1 MNKKWRAL
9 TTKDK
14 EPYVQQ
20 AKDDWERYQNEM
32 KDYTASTPL
41 PVLPEKIKAKLLSI
55 LPTNDGKNKGA
66 AINLLVKN
74 AEGHLDRC
82 NGDPR
87 RIFEQNMFGSF
98 EPNLVSKHTQIQRYF
113 NTKTDDGPL
122 ASRML
127 LGSRVA
133 TKRGYT
139 IKQQAVIR
147 KLLSCEGK
155 DEGSEEEIEDAK
167 PAAKRAK
174 KHPTKK
180 HK

>member
-32 KDYTASTPL
+32 KDYL
-41 PVLPEKIKAKLLSI
+41 DVPVLPDKTKAKLLSI
-55 LPTNDGKNKGA
+55 LPKMAD
-66 AINLLVKN
+66 V
-74 AEGHLDRC
+74 
-82 NGDPR
+82 
-87 RIFEQNMFGSF
+87 
-98 EPNLVSKHTQIQRYF
+98 
-113 NTKTDDGPL
+113 PL
-122 ASRML
+122 ASRMT

-139 IKQQAVIR
+139 IKQQSVIR

-174 KHPTKK
+174 KHPTKT
-180 HK
+180 